1 MITVCPRVTS
11 LRNGICIEEK
21 REKLAVR
28 KAELK
33 IQVQRHCPIKTAEI
47 KKKRLKNIQQTY
59 ILVSCF
65 VFEASDGHDVGPVI
79 RLHGYTSRMCTGH
92 VEGSGAVL
100 VGALDAGTRHFLHP
114 LPTVDAF
121 LKHKLAL
128 CRQSTAALTPT
139 YWHPGNTVKNLL
151 VATAQ
156 KPKPKMLI
164 FHAMMSN

>member
-21 REKLAVR
+21 REQLAVR

-47 KKKRLKNIQQTY
+47 KKKKRLKNIQQTY

-79 RLHGYTSRMCTGH
+79 RLHGYASRVCTGH

-128 CRQSTAALTPT
+128 CRQSTAALTQHIGILVTRSKT
-139 YWHPGNTVKNLL
+139 Y
-151 VATAQ
+151 
-156 KPKPKMLI
+156 
-164 FHAMMSN
+164 